1 MREIKY
7 RFWDSNTNG
16 GCFNDFCDLVIY
28 DGGVY
33 EFEGDYDGC
42 LDPRPNIIAQQ
53 YTGLKDKNGVE
64 IYEGDIIMENVHYFV
79 DCFKDA
85 SILGTDKNGNRTYT
99 RIEKKPMHIFLDAKK
114 GWNLRS
120 DTYNYKSSFWV
131 KDDVFFNKIE
141 VIGNIYENP
150 ELIK

>member
-1 MREIKY
+1 MREIKF
-7 RFWDSNTNG
+7 RAWDGRSFTY
-16 GCFNDFCDLVIY
+16 FSLHQLMEKITV
-28 DGGVY
+28 
-33 EFEGDYDGC
+33 C
-42 LDPRPNIIAQQ
+42 LKSVQQ
-53 YTGLKDKNGVE
+53 FTGLKDKNGVE

>member
-28 DGGVY
+28 DGGVH
-33 EFEGDYDGC
+33 EFDGDYHGYS
-42 LDPRPNIIAQQ
+42 LYSRPKVIAQQ

-64 IYEGDIIMENVHYFV
+64 IYEGDVMAWDNSEGDQEIYNIHYNTKRCAFEM
-79 DCFKDA
+79 K
-85 SILGTDKNGNRTYT
+85 SIKNLYTDP
-99 RIEKKPMHIFLDAKK
+99 RIDI
-114 GWNLRS
+114 RC
-120 DTYNYKSSFWV
+120 Y
-131 KDDVFFNKIE
+131 

-150 ELIK
+150 ELITKR